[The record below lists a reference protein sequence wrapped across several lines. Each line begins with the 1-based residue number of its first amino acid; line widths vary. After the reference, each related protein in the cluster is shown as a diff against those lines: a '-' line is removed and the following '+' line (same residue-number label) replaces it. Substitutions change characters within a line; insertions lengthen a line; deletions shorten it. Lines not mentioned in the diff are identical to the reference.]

1 MIYLLIALQ
10 LADLATTHYVLRKG
24 IGTEANPLL
33 KRLFDRFGHERVLI
47 VTKSAFIVWLLLLQ
61 GFIPNFVLWLLVA
74 FYVWVVYNN
83 LRVIRK

>member
-33 KRLFDRFGHERVLI
+33 KRLFDKFGHERVLLI
-47 VTKSAFIVWLLLLQ
+47 TKAAFIVWLLLLQ
-61 GFIPNFVLWLLVA
+61 GFIPDAVLWLLVA
-74 FYVWVVYNN
+74 FYVWVVVNN